1 MEMVGRR
8 FAYRERAFTPG
19 EPVRPVDVVR
29 KGPSRSN
36 KVRIRWL
43 DGEYEGL
50 EEWVPQIRL
59 VAPWEESEALLEDER
74 RSVAAMEASEETY
87 RTVPWEAV
95 QMVFW
100 AVSIQDDIG
109 IGHRAAERE
118 LLVIRNLRETAR
130 RLGLQSENLLAE
142 PHAYVDR
149 FGDFKAPWHV
159 ALRVAQH
166 CCRSFPRKMLRH
178 VDREEDELGEQVA
191 TGRYVS
197 PFSGEVSD
205 IRREYAEDRLQEQEP
220 IFALV
225 REWCGEKALSEFDEI
240 AEFRKEIDQLQGLV
254 KDTARW
260 LRDSGH
266 PVKAALLRKEL
277 DQTMSGS

>member
-1 MEMVGRR
+1 MRV
-8 FAYRERAFTPG
+8 FI
-19 EPVRPVDVVR
+19 
-29 KGPSRSN
+29 SS
-36 KVRIRWL
+36 L

-59 VAPWEESEALLEDER
+59 VAPWEEAEALLEDER

-100 AVSIQDDIG
+100 AISIQDDIG
-109 IGHRAAERE
+109 IGYRAAERE
-118 LLVIRNLRETAR
+118 LLVIRSLRETAR
-130 RLGLQSENLLAE
+130 RLGLQPENLLAE

-166 CCRSFPRKMLRH
+166 CCRSFPEKVLRH
-178 VDREEDELGEQVA
+178 VGREEDELGEQVA

-197 PFSGEVSD
+197 PFSSEVSG

-225 REWCGEKALSEFDEI
+225 REWCGEKALGEFDEI
-240 AEFRKEIDQLQGLV
+240 AELRKEVDRLQGLV

-266 PVKAALLRKEL
+266 SVKAALLRKEL
-277 DQTMSGS
+277 DQKTSGS